1 MRHPPAPAAPLVSLH
16 GQATL
21 SMPREAP
28 LGTCEC
34 CPRCPPSRPPAW
46 AAKTRSRRVRRPSVE
61 IREVGSE
68 EGGRPLVT
76 LGLGCGVGGTGTS
89 DAVIYSFAAS
99 LAPCLPPSL
108 PPSLSRTIS
117 LSLSPSLL
125 THLSPSPSP
134 LSPSP
139 SLAAAAGGAGPRDA
153 VDPGDQGVRDRLR
166 LPRHAPARLRPQ
178 RHVQDPGETSGLL
191 IILLQCSSVL
201 V

>member
-99 LAPCLPPSL
+99 LAPSL
-108 PPSLSRTIS
+108 PPSLSRPFPS
-117 LSLSPSLL
+117 PPPPLSLSQSRCRSPPLSSPPSRPRPPPSPPLPPSLRL
-125 THLSPSPSP
+125 QAVLGHAMLSIPATKGFEIGSGFRGTRQRGSAHNDMFKI
-134 LSPSP
+134 
-139 SLAAAAGGAGPRDA
+139 LARRAAC
-153 VDPGDQGVRDRLR
+153 L
-166 LPRHAPARLRPQ
+166 
-178 RHVQDPGETSGLL
+178 
-191 IILLQCSSVL
+191 
-201 V
+201 

>member
-99 LAPCLPPSL
+99 LAPPPL
-108 PPSLSRTIS
+108 TIS

>member
-99 LAPCLPPSL
+99 LAPCPPPPPPPSH
-108 PPSLSRTIS
+108 
-117 LSLSPSLL
+117 
-125 THLSPSPSP
+125 HLAVALP
-134 LSPSP
+134 LSPHP
-139 SLAAAAGGAGPRDA
+139 PLALALPPLA
-153 VDPGDQGVRDRLR
+153 LS
-166 LPRHAPARLRPQ
+166 LPRCGRRRCWATRCCRSRRPRGSRSAPASAARASAAPPTTTCSRSWRDERPAYNIIAMQQ
-178 RHVQDPGETSGLL
+178 RARMM
-191 IILLQCSSVL
+191 
-201 V
+201 

>member
-99 LAPCLPPSL
+99 LAPCLPP
-108 PPSLSRTIS
+108 T
-117 LSLSPSLL
+117 
-125 THLSPSPSP
+125 
-134 LSPSP
+134 
-139 SLAAAAGGAGPRDA
+139 
-153 VDPGDQGVRDRLR
+153 
-166 LPRHAPARLRPQ
+166 LPRCGRRRCWATRCCRSRRPRGSRSAPASAARASAAPPTTTCSRSWRDERPAYNIIAMQQ
-178 RHVQDPGETSGLL
+178 RARMM
-191 IILLQCSSVL
+191 
-201 V
+201 